1 MPHRSHAVKIT
12 AIEVIPLR
20 LPYEDRIRKA
30 FYHFGMNEE
39 VTVYKFHTD
48 TGLVGL
54 GENPGPPFEQ
64 DLLDAYLGTNPFD
77 HVMGTG
83 RFNLDMVCYDL
94 MGKHLGL
101 PAWKLMGQQVREW
114 VNMGWWMPS
123 MSPEDSAAEVQEA
136 AARGYRGLKC
146 KARAFYDVVEQA
158 QAMQEAAPPDFR
170 IEFDFNGALINV
182 ERALPILRQLEQI
195 PVVKGSRGAD
205 LRL

>member
-1 MPHRSHAVKIT
+1 MKIT
-12 AIEVIPLR
+12 TIEVIPLR
-20 LPYEDRIRKA
+20 IPYEDRIRKA

-54 GENPGPPFEQ
+54 SENPGPPFEQ
-64 DLLDAYLGTNPFD
+64 SLLDAYLGTNPFD

-83 RFNLDMVCYDL
+83 RFNLDMACYDL

-114 VNMGWWMPS
+114 VSMGWWMPS

-136 AARGYRGLKC
+136 ACPRLSRAEMQSPRLLRRGRASPSHAGGRPAR
-146 KARAFYDVVEQA
+146 
-158 QAMQEAAPPDFR
+158 
-170 IEFDFNGALINV
+170 
-182 ERALPILRQLEQI
+182 LPH
-195 PVVKGSRGAD
+195 
-205 LRL
+205 